1 MANKIINLTPSTIE
15 TIDQAMFNWL
25 DSTMNLSCTMKD
37 GFKKV
42 PVSWVVSERSHKAKA
57 NKNLRDS
64 SGALILPVISL
75 ERTSIK
81 KDPSRKGAYWGHVP
95 PNGDHKGGSI
105 TISRRINQEKTS
117 NFANADSLRK
127 QGQLNFPR
135 PNKKI
140 VYETLTIPMPV
151 YVDVTYSINVM
162 TQYQQQMNE
171 ISTPFMTKTGAIN
184 YFLIEHEQHRFESFI
199 QQEFTQDNNVSA
211 LDADERIYKTKVE
224 IKVLGHL
231 IGEDKNQESPK
242 IVIRENAVEVKIP
255 RERVIY
261 GDIPDHNGKD
271 GFYRE

>member
-1 MANKIINLTPSTIE
+1 MVNKIITLTPSTIE

-25 DSTMNLSCTMKD
+25 DETMNLSCTTKD

-42 PVSWVVSERSHKAKA
+42 PVSWVISERSHKVKA
-57 NKNLRDS
+57 DKNLRDN

-81 KDPSRKGAYWGHVP
+81 KDPSRKGTYWGHVP
-95 PNGDHKGGSI
+95 PYGDHKGGSI

-117 NFANADSLRK
+117 NFANADSLRT
-127 QGQLNFPR
+127 QGQINFPR

-151 YVDVTYSINVM
+151 YVDVVYSINVM

-184 YFLIEHEQHRFESFI
+184 YFLIEHDQHRFESFI
-199 QQEFTQDNNVSA
+199 QQDFTQDNNASA
-211 LDADERIYKTKVE
+211 LNADERIYKTKVE

-255 RERVIY
+255 RERVIF
-261 GDIPDHNGKD
+261 GDIPEHIGKD